1 MVKKIPFIL
10 IFFLVYQIGITQII
24 QISPAFPTVN
34 DIVTIHYDATQ
45 GNGELVGVSP
55 VYTHTGII
63 TQSGLPSS
71 WSFVQ
76 GNWGQA
82 DTNALMTDL
91 GNNIHKIVIDIDQYY
106 GFPNGTNVAKL
117 AFVFRNHDGSLEGKT
132 ANMGDIL
139 YPIYPINGGF
149 QAAIFKPYSD
159 LLVNINDTIFFSGQS
174 NSDATLQLFDNGVLI
189 ADTVNTTLLEKDI
202 IVNSSGDHQII
213 LVADDGSS
221 VLRDTVNYVVIPA
234 LNLVDPPYGL
244 VDGINYINDS
254 TVTLK
259 FYAPEKTTVNL
270 IGDHNNWM
278 VNSSSFMSLSTDSSY
293 WWKTISGLSPGGK
306 YTYQY
311 LVDGVNKIADP
322 LSPLIL
328 DPNNDANIGSF
339 NYPNPVPYPSNYT
352 SGFVTVIEPGKTA
365 YNWTNNNF
373 TAPENKDLIIYEL
386 LVRDFVSTHSYQ
398 TLIDTLDYLAELGV
412 NAIELMPP
420 GEFENNESW
429 GYNPSFHMAL
439 DKYYG
444 TPDHFK
450 AFIDSCHGRG
460 IAVINDIVFN
470 QAFGQ
475 SPMVNLYWDGLNNR
489 PAANNPWFNEVC
501 PHPPYCWGYDFD
513 HSSEATQNFID
524 RVNHYWLDE
533 YHLDGFRFDYTKGFS
548 NNSNNYDNDR
558 INLLKRMADTIW
570 SKHPNSYVILEHWA
584 DNNEEK
590 ILANY
595 GMMLWGNVTHGY
607 QESGMGYPSNSDLS
621 WGIYKNRGWNEPNL
635 LSYMESHDEERIMY
649 KNITYGNSN
658 GSQNAK
664 NPIMALER
672 TEALAALMLTTPGP
686 KMIWQ
691 FGELGYDISIDYIC
705 RTCNKPIL
713 WNYFTENSRKR
724 LYDVYKASIELR
736 NSHPVFT
743 GDDFT
748 YSLNGSVKSLKL
760 NDPSMNA
767 VVIVNIDVNPQDKT
781 IDFQHNGW
789 WYEYFS
795 GDSIQ
800 INGTSIISL
809 DPGDYKVFTDLKL
822 NKPEILN
829 TLGFNEYEIANWDVN
844 IFPNPS
850 RDFLNITI
858 NGSKSKDI
866 KYTIMNTLGKI
877 MFQETG
883 TSKLYQIDI
892 KNLSTGNYFLI
903 LEQDSYLTSK
913 EFVKF

>member
-595 GMMLWGNVTHGY
+595 GMILWGNVTHGY

-850 RDFLNITI
+850 RDFLNITV
-858 NGSKSKDI
+858 NGSRSKNI

-877 MFQETG
+877 MFQEIG